1 MQPRVRALIER
12 RRWEG
17 NQPDEGLEDPRSS
30 DLPKL
35 PRVPPSSVDSK
46 QQPPVSDDTAG
57 ISPTRTLKSLYTLQR
72 RTLSKYSGLSQLE
85 DLRNEFNILDSDE
98 DAEKLMIPQYRG
110 DEQVAIMTLTPQNI
124 KPLSQMQSD

>member
-1 MQPRVRALIER
+1 M
-12 RRWEG
+12 
-17 NQPDEGLEDPRSS
+17 
-30 DLPKL
+30 
-35 PRVPPSSVDSK
+35 
-46 QQPPVSDDTAG
+46 SDDTAG
-57 ISPTRTLKSLYTLQR
+57 ISPTRTLNSLYTLQR

-85 DLRNEFNILDSDE
+85 DLRNELNILDSDE